1 MKEPTVRTLEEARR
15 DLDRRGMSIA
25 EFARQHG
32 LNYWI
37 TCQVLRGLRKGKRGE
52 SHRAAVLLGL
62 KEGVIGNMLP

>member
-1 MKEPTVRTLEEARR
+1 
-15 DLDRRGMSIA
+15 MSIA